1 MVHKIRGKVV
11 RGNSIGRKLGFPT
24 ANIPVAAE
32 MPVQDG
38 VYAAEVRVGGAL
50 YRAMVNIG
58 TRPTVG
64 DGAGRFAEANLFGF
78 DGDIYGEP
86 VVIFL
91 LGYIRPER
99 RFAGLD
105 ELRRQLA
112 DDRLAVIKYFNNV
125 GL

>member
-1 MVHKIRGKVV
+1 M

-78 DGDIYGEP
+78 DGYRFIGWVCFGVYC
-86 VVIFL
+86 IIKTL
-91 LGYIRPER
+91 LCVYFIRW
-99 RFAGLD
+99 
-105 ELRRQLA
+105 
-112 DDRLAVIKYFNNV
+112 
-125 GL
+125 

>member
-86 VVIFL
+86 VAISDPNAVSPASTSCVGSWPMTDWL
-91 LGYIRPER
+91 L
-99 RFAGLD
+99 
-105 ELRRQLA
+105 
-112 DDRLAVIKYFNNV
+112 
-125 GL
+125 

>member
-1 MVHKIRGKVV
+1 MQAVSR
-11 RGNSIGRKLGFPT
+11 
-24 ANIPVAAE
+24 
-32 MPVQDG
+32 
-38 VYAAEVRVGGAL
+38 
-50 YRAMVNIG
+50 
-58 TRPTVG
+58 RPT
-64 DGAGRFAEANLFGF
+64 LFGF

-86 VVIFL
+86 VAIFL